1 MKAALCFVSCFVCSC
16 IKWWDSNRFWPL
28 SGWRPPR
35 TNRLPKAA
43 TDPILTHFPFVC
55 LSYNLEGKLFCP
67 ICSRKGKT
75 KKARRMKN
83 VQCLLERDFSKL
95 MECPLCWDRM
105 MVMDEWKK
113 GKIRTTIW
121 SLERSNNDL
130 TSADGVVCDQVAPLS
145 SRVWGTGE
153 RYSLYRIT
161 HLHF

>member
-28 SGWRPPR
+28 SGWHPSR
-35 TNRLPKAA
+35 TNRLPKA
-43 TDPILTHFPFVC
+43 TDPILTHFPFV
-55 LSYNLEGKLFCP
+55 SPTIWRVNYSVQYA
-67 ICSRKGKT
+67 IWRKRQKT
-75 KKARRMKN
+75 GSMKN
-83 VQCLLERDFSKL
+83 VQCLLGRDFSKL
-95 MECPLCWDRM
+95 MEWPLCWDRM

-121 SLERSNNDL
+121 SLQQSNNDL
-130 TSADGVVCDQVAPLS
+130 TSADGVVCDQVAPAS